1 MQPVH
6 LPLDNQITIA
16 NFTIDGEGASLWES
30 YQVSSYNAKRL
41 LKVGHWRRA
50 RRCPDAHLDCL
61 SFSNEVDEGLPSSD
75 GSTPT
80 SPRAAALLSIPK
92 EIKTA
97 LLTMDSGVLLA
108 PADDP
113 VQRRK
118 DLTGLHLTCTTI
130 DYLPVIALEEG
141 PVGSVRVGGL
151 LGKFFLT
158 LKEITNFT
166 YTCRRV
172 KDGEWGAAVDGHWT
186 GMIGEVSDGTAE
198 IAVAPLTVTQKRSAV
213 VSYLI
218 PLIVTNYRII
228 LKRPTNED
236 YMWTVYTKQ
245 FTPGVWGLL
254 MAAVLSL
261 VLCLVCISRH
271 SQSEASVPPTDSVL
285 AVIGILFG
293 QDTVL
298 RVQTVA
304 GRTLVLTALLLQV
317 VTLSYYT
324 SNMVSAL
331 TVGPP
336 LPPYKDL
343 RDIHEEKSITFGML
357 KGTAETDIL
366 KDSDLPLHKAVWRGL
381 K

>member
-1 MQPVH
+1 MRIRTEAERKVFEKYFIGKESKKKWLLIFSDEFLRLLQPVH

-92 EIKTA
+92 EVKTA

-213 VSYLI
+213 TRFI
-218 PLIVTNYRII
+218 PSADVVTKW
-228 LKRPTNED
+228 LCFRPRHT
-236 YMWTVYTKQ
+236 
-245 FTPGVWGLL
+245 
-254 MAAVLSL
+254 ALSL
-261 VLCLVCISRH
+261 ETSPIELKTVVTPFIQLGF
-271 SQSEASVPPTDSVL
+271 SVL
-285 AVIGILFG
+285 VALGILAAECFSRRSG
-293 QDTVL
+293 I
-298 RVQTVA
+298 
-304 GRTLVLTALLLQV
+304 
-317 VTLSYYT
+317 
-324 SNMVSAL
+324 VSQGNP
-331 TVGPP
+331 T
-336 LPPYKDL
+336 
-343 RDIHEEKSITFGML
+343 
-357 KGTAETDIL
+357 
-366 KDSDLPLHKAVWRGL
+366 
-381 K
+381 